1 MSDDDSTCP
10 DCGTHFANAATLRK
24 HVAAIHKKEPEPQ
37 AAPSAKRPRAAET
50 REERGVNVN
59 VELAPLLGVLS
70 GEQKDA
76 LILRALQA
84 DPNFYD
90 RLLEQASAPLTEEG
104 AQARL
109 TTLDGEGVLSAIRWF
124 VTIGAAPNA
133 LTLLVAASQQCLVAI
148 DDLAASL
155 GGGGE
160 REEGGE
166 EGGGASSTID
176 EELVSAVEALPAAG
190 AIGSLWCE
198 LLAVKR
204 VRALLARTA
213 DEEVEGMRH
222 VLEGMQ
228 AAAATVRP
236 SMPGVLIGS
245 KGETVDTLADAV
257 GKLAGAVETG
267 AAEEARGN
275 GGKARKVGK

>member
-1 MSDDDSTCP
+1 M
-10 DCGTHFANAATLRK
+10 
-24 HVAAIHKKEPEPQ
+24 
-37 AAPSAKRPRAAET
+37 
-50 REERGVNVN
+50 
-59 VELAPLLGVLS
+59 
-70 GEQKDA
+70 
-76 LILRALQA
+76 
-84 DPNFYD
+84 
-90 RLLEQASAPLTEEG
+90 
-104 AQARL
+104 
-109 TTLDGEGVLSAIRWF
+109 
-124 VTIGAAPNA
+124 
-133 LTLLVAASQQCLVAI
+133 
-148 DDLAASL
+148 
-155 GGGGE
+155 
-160 REEGGE
+160 
-166 EGGGASSTID
+166 
-176 EELVSAVEALPAAG
+176 SAVEALPAAG

-245 KGETVDTLADAV
+245 KGETVDTLAEAV